1 MKDVFY
7 LLPTIFVEPTEA
19 GFNFGLC
26 WLNISIVFRFRID
39 DWGVRPCLIR
49 QFLMAKSIAART
61 AERRRWRNRAATMAV
76 VPIVRETASTNSE
89 LRILRKSS
97 ERMKNSNGI

>member
-19 GFNFGLC
+19 GFSFGLC

-39 DWGVRPCLIR
+39 D
-49 QFLMAKSIAART
+49 
-61 AERRRWRNRAATMAV
+61 
-76 VPIVRETASTNSE
+76 
-89 LRILRKSS
+89 
-97 ERMKNSNGI
+97 